1 MIASAFVPQAPYS
14 TGTDTMAHARRVL
27 VESLESRLF
36 LSAAELVRNGG
47 FEGTVAAS
55 DWARTG
61 AFQADSR
68 FTNVHSGS
76 GYAYFADANGNPA
89 NNLTGALAQ
98 TFTVPSTAS
107 SLTLS
112 YWTRITTSET
122 TTTLKNDLMTVTAT
136 DGTTTQT
143 VGSFSNLDK
152 NSAYA
157 QQQFFLDRTFIGK
170 TVTLTFTAST
180 DAALATVFRVD
191 DVSLNSVSP
200 ASGKKVVGYLPDY
213 RYSSLSKIDTTAVT
227 HINYFSISI
236 TTAGVVNSPSSTFL
250 SHLDTAVDTF
260 HAAGVTVSITVGPAN
275 FKTVS
280 STQAGRD
287 AFAANVTAF
296 AMAHNLDGVDI
307 DWEPPAGN
315 PYADY
320 GLLIDSFYAQT
331 QPKHMLLTAAV
342 NPWTNEIPVAQV
354 NNKMSW
360 LNVMCYDFGY
370 ADVAN
375 YTQSISGLTDWR
387 DYGVT
392 KSKIV
397 MGLPFYGRYGTS
409 WSDTHS
415 KSYPTILTDY
425 GTTTGNT
432 GKYPAPDLES
442 YADNAGNLTYFNGV
456 DLIRKKTQYVVDNS
470 YGGMMIWE
478 LGMDWYTGTGKYDQ
492 RSLLPAIKGT
502 LYGSPSIGTI
512 TPTPAD
518 NSKAPVNGTQSISVT
533 VTGTAASNGV
543 LCLTLVGR
551 DATLSQSWV
560 QVPAGAYNKTFT
572 LSATD
577 ATVGTRGYEL
587 YAQFRA
593 GASTGPFS
601 IVDPT
606 DQIKVQPFHLDWQT
620 FPAIAA
626 TPTPADGALLTSKPT
641 TLDWGD
647 SASATSY
654 DVYLDG
660 LFKANVTTSQWS
672 TTGVTISPNV
682 SHTWQ
687 INAKNSNGTT
697 TGPIWD
703 FSYNDA
709 PNTPE
714 NSSPANNA
722 GNVAINPTLSA
733 SAFSDPDAGDT
744 HAASQWILRRV
755 SDNAVV
761 IDSGTDT
768 TNKTS
773 RAVAA
778 LDYSTAY
785 SWQVRYQDNHG
796 AWSNYSTATAFTTQ
810 SPPDNIPP
818 TLADGAHDNDTQT
831 ISATASEAINNT
843 TGHAFIT
850 IDGGSPVDI
859 GSGSVNGLTVTYT
872 LPSALANGNY
882 TLTIPAGSIT
892 DTAGNGLA
900 SDYTLPFFIFAGDV
914 NHDRVVNIT
923 DFNFLASNF
932 GKSGMLFSQGNL
944 DRSPDGAVT
953 ITDFNILAA
962 GFGKSLDA
970 PAAPASFATE
980 PRVITSSPTGPT
992 KQVSQNQS
1000 LLDDVGLL

>member
-1 MIASAFVPQAPYS
+1 M
-14 TGTDTMAHARRVL
+14 THARRVL

-47 FEGTVAAS
+47 FEGTVATS

-76 GYAYFADANGNPA
+76 GYAYVADASGNPA
-89 NNLTGALAQ
+89 NNLTGTLAQ

-122 TTTLKNDLMTVTAT
+122 TTTLKNDLMTVTAS

-157 QQQFFLDRTFIGK
+157 QQKFFLDRALIGK

-213 RYSSLSKIDTTAVT
+213 RYSSLSNIDKTAVT

-260 HAAGVTVSITVGPAN
+260 HAAGVTVSITVGPAD

-375 YTQSISGLTDWR
+375 FDQSISGLTDWKT
-387 DYGVT
+387 YGVT

-409 WSDTHS
+409 WQDTHS
-415 KSYPTILTDY
+415 KSYPTILSDY
-425 GTTTGNT
+425 LSIN

-442 YADNAGNLTYFNGV
+442 YTDANNHLTYFNGV
-456 DLIRKKTQYVVDNS
+456 DVIRKKTQYVVDND

-492 RSLLPAIKGT
+492 RSLLPVIKGT

-518 NSKAPVNGTQSISVT
+518 NAKAPVNGTQSIGVT
-533 VTGTAASNGV
+533 VTGTAASSGV
-543 LCLTLVGR
+543 LCLTLLGR
-551 DATLSQSWV
+551 DTTLSQSWV

-572 LSATD
+572 FSATD
-577 ATVGTRGYEL
+577 ATIGTRGYEL
-587 YAQFRA
+587 YAQFRP

-601 IVDPT
+601 IVGST
-606 DQIKVQPFHLDWQT
+606 DEIKVQPFHLNWQT

-626 TPTPADGALLTSKPT
+626 NPTPADGALLTSKPT

-660 LFKANVTTSQWS
+660 LFKANVTASQWS
-672 TTGVTISPNV
+672 TTGVMISPNA

-687 INAKNSNGTT
+687 VNAKNANGVT
-697 TGPIWD
+697 TGPTWD

-709 PNTPE
+709 PNTPT

-733 SAFSDPDAGDT
+733 GAFNDLDAGDT
-744 HAASQWILRRV
+744 HAASQWLIRRI
-755 SDNAVV
+755 SDNAIVF
-761 IDSGTDT
+761 DSGIDT

-773 RAVAA
+773 RAVSG

-796 AWSNYSTATAFTTQ
+796 AWSSYATATTFTTEA
-810 SPPDNIPP
+810 PPDNTPP
-818 TLADGAHDNDTQT
+818 TLADGAHNNDAQT

-850 IDGGSPVDI
+850 IDGGAALDI
-859 GSGSVNGLTVTYT
+859 GSGSGNGLAVTYT

-923 DFNFLASNF
+923 DFNLLATNF
-932 GKSGMLFSQGNL
+932 GKSGMAFSQGNL
-944 DRSPDGAVT
+944 DRSSDGAVT
-953 ITDFNILAA
+953 ITDFNLLASA
-962 GFGKSLDA
+962 FGKAMSPPEETASLAGNSRFSQVAVGTQTSQAKAISSDDPSDLLSDA
-970 PAAPASFATE
+970 
-980 PRVITSSPTGPT
+980 
-992 KQVSQNQS
+992 
-1000 LLDDVGLL
+1000 GLL